1 MNNSSANNLSTGM
14 LAHATLLVLVIVL
27 SGVSSTIHAA
37 TVDVGTHI
45 LLADTPG
52 QEVQLLVSGGES
64 VAGVDLFLQV
74 GDGGPE
80 LVNVG
85 LPAGTDAPEVDG
97 VDLLNGTIFDG
108 ATATQT
114 DLDRSGV
121 VQVFFS
127 DVAITQPAQTVS
139 ASGVLAT
146 VTIDTTG
153 FSSGNYDLLL
163 SGVLPALTG
172 GPFDTTLLGTG
183 GTSVPTT
190 VNNGS
195 LTVYS
200 PNAADFDMDNDV
212 GGFDFLIW
220 QRGFGVGTTFA
231 EGDADGDND
240 VDNADLS
247 IWELLY
253 GSQVA
258 PLQVVSV
265 VPETATSV
273 LLLTGL
279 LTLPAYRLGEREKR
293 PRCQSGENGTR

>member
-1 MNNSSANNLSTGM
+1 M
-14 LAHATLLVLVIVL
+14 VIVL

-52 QEVQLLVSGGES
+52 QEIQFLVSGGES

-85 LPAGTDAPEVDG
+85 LPAGTDAPEVSS
-97 VDLLNGTIFDG
+97 VELVTGTIFDG
-108 ATATQT
+108 TSATQT

-127 DVAITQPAQTVS
+127 DVALSLPPPEPQSVPAT
-139 ASGVLAT
+139 GVLAT

-153 FSSGNYDLLL
+153 FSSGTYDLLL

-172 GPFDTTLLGTG
+172 WPFDTTLLGTD

-190 VNNGS
+190 IDNGS

-200 PNAADFDMDNDV
+200 PSAADFDEDDDV
-212 GGFDFLIW
+212 DGVDFLIL
-220 QRGFGVGTTFA
+220 QRGLGVGTTFA
-231 EGDADGDND
+231 EGDANGDN
-240 VDNADLS
+240 VVNSADLA
-247 IWELLY
+247 IWETLY
-253 GSQVA
+253 GTQVG
-258 PLQVVSV
+258 PLQTINA
-265 VPETATSV
+265 VPEAATFSI
-273 LLLTGL
+273 LLIAL
-279 LTLPAYRLGEREKR
+279 LMAPCYRYRTCG
-293 PRCQSGENGTR
+293 